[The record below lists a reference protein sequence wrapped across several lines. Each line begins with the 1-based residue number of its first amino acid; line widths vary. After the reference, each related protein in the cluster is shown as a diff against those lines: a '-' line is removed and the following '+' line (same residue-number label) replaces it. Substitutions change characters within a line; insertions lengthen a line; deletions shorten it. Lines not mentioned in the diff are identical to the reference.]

1 LHGRVGKSFGNRC
14 GAQIQQQECLEGFG
28 KSAALGLRASRAINS
43 KQSVNMRVES
53 TFVLRPGELAPK
65 FSLPDAGGDVYDFS
79 KLLGS
84 GGLLVCFACNHCPYV
99 VHVASSLGAW
109 AKGAAARGVNTVAIV
124 SNDLAAYPQDGP
136 EFMPGF
142 AEKHG
147 WDFPYLID
155 ADQAVAKAYA
165 AACTPDFFLLNNE
178 GRLYYAGQFD
188 ETRPKGEETAHG
200 GTLQKALDAMLR
212 NDPEPDVTQAACGC
226 NIKWIPGQEPSW
238 FPV

>member
-1 LHGRVGKSFGNRC
+1 
-14 GAQIQQQECLEGFG
+14 
-28 KSAALGLRASRAINS
+28 
-43 KQSVNMRVES
+43 MRVES
-53 TFVLRPGELAPK
+53 TFVLQAGALAPE
-65 FSLPDAGGDVYDFS
+65 FSLPDAGGKLHDFS
-79 KLLGS
+79 ELLGS

-99 VHVASSLGAW
+99 IHVASSLGEW
-109 AKGAAARGVNTVAIV
+109 AKEAAARGVNTVVIV
-124 SNDLAAYPQDGP
+124 SNDLAAFPQDGP

-165 AACTPDFFLLNNE
+165 AACTPDFFLLNSE

-188 ETRPKGEETAHG
+188 DTRPKSDQVATGA
-200 GTLQKALDAMLR
+200 TLQQALDAMLR
-212 NDPEPDVTQAACGC
+212 GESAPEVTLAACGC
-226 NIKWIPGQEPSW
+226 NIKWLPGQEPSW